1 MQRCTAEGVQDLY
14 LLHSAKQEL
23 KVLDKEDVFSLT
35 LEIQSWCFISVN
47 STSNLPVAY
56 TYILKTLVSLL
67 FLGFYTQKMPSRKSQ
82 LLPSTSCLC
91 FNTKLTPCLPEDF
104 SNLPT
109 DRENHSFEDPLI
121 LPLSISALNN
131 SS

>member
-47 STSNLPVAY
+47 GTSNLLVAY

-67 FLGFYTQKMPSRKSQ
+67 FLGFYTQKNAQQKIPAASIYF
-82 LLPSTSCLC
+82 LLM
-91 FNTKLTPCLPEDF
+91 F
-104 SNLPT
+104 
-109 DRENHSFEDPLI
+109 
-121 LPLSISALNN
+121 
-131 SS
+131 